1 MQIKWKNI
9 PIPAGHVIP
18 MVLGMAA
25 HQSIPE
31 PLDMVA
37 WLRYALGFPL
47 VLAGLLLAGWSVR
60 EAGAIE
66 IDAPVRLITSGPY
79 ALSRNPMYMAW
90 NLIYAG
96 TILLVNSRWLL
107 LLFTFV
113 LAFTHYREILREESN
128 LEERFGEEYRKY
140 TKNVRRYF

>member
-9 PIPAGHVIP
+9 PIPEGHLIP
-18 MVLGMAA
+18 LALGILA
-25 HQSIPE
+25 HESIPV
-31 PLDMVA
+31 PLAMVV
-37 WLRYALGFPL
+37 WLRYALGIPL
-47 VLAGLLLAGWSVR
+47 LMAGVLLAAWSVR
-60 EAGAIE
+60 EVGSIE
-66 IDAPVRLITSGPY
+66 VDAPMKLITTGPY
-79 ALSRNPMYMAW
+79 AFSRNPMYMAW

-128 LEERFGEEYRKY
+128 LEERFGEEYREY
-140 TKNVRRYF
+140 CKNVRRYF